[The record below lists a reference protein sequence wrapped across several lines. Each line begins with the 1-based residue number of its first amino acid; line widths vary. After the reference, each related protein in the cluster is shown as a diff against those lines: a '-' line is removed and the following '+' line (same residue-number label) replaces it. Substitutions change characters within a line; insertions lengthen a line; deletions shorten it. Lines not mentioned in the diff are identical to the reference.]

1 MASISIILRKDKIKK
16 NGKAPLYFLVYQNEK
31 KTKIS
36 SKIYIDPNNWDSP
49 KMKIKKAEPNYI
61 RLNNLLQNRISEFQ
75 DTLLVNGSLITS
87 EVTSYQIKE
96 QLIGKKVKEFLS
108 FAEQILN
115 DYKTNDQIGTYDKNK
130 GVIEK
135 LKVYIK
141 KPELSFGEI
150 TPTFLKAYE
159 RYLRSKLKNKTNT
172 VGKDFKFIRK
182 VFNEAINLG
191 FIEQKNSPF
200 KKYKIQ
206 SEKTERVYL
215 TEDELMKIEKVELTP
230 KTKIS
235 LHRDMFVFASYSGV
249 RISDILFL
257 TWQNFTGSHINV
269 TTIKTDSQLSIKL
282 TNKALEI
289 IQKYKPKK
297 KAKQKFV
304 FPILPNDIDFKDAQ
318 VIDTAIS
325 RATSLINSSLNVITK
340 KIKLEKHISFHTSRH
355 TFATL
360 ALQKGMRI
368 EYLSKILG
376 HANLR
381 ETQIYAKIVN
391 PDLDKAMDL
400 FND

>member
-115 DYKTNDQIGTYDKNK
+115 DYKTNNQIGTYDKNK

-230 KTKIS
+230 KSKIS

-325 RATSLINSSLNVITK
+325 RATSLINSSLNDITK

-376 HANLR
+376 HSNLR

>member
-87 EVTSYQIKE
+87 EVTTYQIKE
-96 QLIGKKVKEFLS
+96 QLIGKKVKGFLS